1 MWTAAG
7 RDSSYVLVELQVLQ
21 REQEELKAKYEESK
35 QVRNYFARR
44 EAVTSRDSWTI
55 SLKGSVNFT
64 NAL

>member
-1 MWTAAG
+1 MWTAVG

-35 QVRNYFARR
+35 QVRNYFSRH

-55 SLKGSVNFT
+55 RLKGSVNFT

>member
-21 REQEELKAKYEESK
+21 REQEALKAKYEESK
-35 QVRNYFARR
+35 QVRNYFSRR
-44 EAVTSRDSWTI
+44 EAVTSRDNWTI